1 MTAPAPAQ
9 VLFLCTGNSCRSV
22 MAEALLNHLGAG
34 RFTAHSAGSQ
44 PTGKVHPGALATLA
58 RHGIP
63 AGRPESKSW
72 DVFTHTPLDIVVTV
86 CDSAAAESCPLFI
99 SAAGAK
105 PQKMHWPTPDPAH
118 VSGSPDQIV
127 EAFDTAFFMLKER
140 IEALIAAS
148 AAA

>member
-1 MTAPAPAQ
+1 MTAPLN

-22 MAEALLNHLGAG
+22 MAEALLNHLGQG
-34 RFTAHSAGSQ
+34 RFAAHSAGSQ

-58 RHGIP
+58 RHGIS
-63 AGRPESKSW
+63 AGAPQSKSW
-72 DVFTHTPLDIVVTV
+72 DVFAKMPLDIVVTV

-99 SAAGAK
+99 SAAGTP
-105 PQKMHWPTPDPAH
+105 PQKLHWSTPDPAH
-118 VSGSPDQIV
+118 VGGSPDQIV

-140 IEALIAAS
+140 IETLIAQS